1 MRIPFVRRRATTT
14 PPIPPRRTTTFP
26 ASTTTP
32 GLAAGTTRRQVP
44 GPEVM
49 AGMEYLDTPSRE
61 AVRAPAPDVAVCG
74 IDPQVPG
81 SPAVP
86 RLHLVVPDEG
96 PEGTRPDSV
105 EQLLTRDG
113 AVRVRR
119 LTVDVRGLRDVLESR
134 GGWNLLAALV
144 RDPSD
149 SVTNAVFRAAMSAP
163 DSAGSAGAVLEPGDV
178 DVEVCVVGE
187 GDTVAGRCRRELG
200 RGRLSLTGF
209 LADSERLTR
218 RLAEALARPRDRAT
232 RRCFEHALA
241 DVLAD
246 APLSA
251 LLGRHGAAPYCTV
264 PGTWA
269 TPPTAATPVPRRA
282 APSEQAPSAP
292 VLEEAAPAR

>member
-1 MRIPFVRRRATTT
+1 VRIPFIRRRATTT
-14 PPIPPRRTTTFP
+14 SATRARSTAATTTT
-26 ASTTTP
+26 A
-32 GLAAGTTRRQVP
+32 GLAAGTARRRVP

-49 AGMEYLDTPSRE
+49 AGMEYLDTPSRDV
-61 AVRAPAPDVAVCG
+61 ARPPAPEVAVCG

-86 RLHLVVPDEG
+86 RLHVVVPTEEDG
-96 PEGTRPDSV
+96 ARPDSV
-105 EQLLTRDG
+105 EQLLVTAGDG
-113 AVRVRR
+113 DVRVRR

-163 DSAGSAGAVLEPGDV
+163 DGSAGAVLEHGDV
-178 DVEVCVVGE
+178 DVEVCIVGE

-218 RLAEALARPRDRAT
+218 RLAEALARPRDRGT

-246 APLSA
+246 APLPA

-269 TPPTAATPVPRRA
+269 TPPTAATPVPRRSA
-282 APSEQAPSAP
+282 LSEQVPSAP

>member
-1 MRIPFVRRRATTT
+1 VRIPFVRRRATTPKT
-14 PPIPPRRTTTFP
+14 PTRRTTTSP
-26 ASTTTP
+26 ASTTTS

-61 AVRAPAPDVAVCG
+61 AVRAPAPEVAVCG

-81 SPAVP
+81 SPVVP

-105 EQLLTRDG
+105 EQLLARDG

-149 SVTNAVFRAAMSAP
+149 GVTNAVFRAAMSAP
-163 DSAGSAGAVLEPGDV
+163 DSAGPAGAVLEPGDV

-218 RLAEALARPRDRAT
+218 RLAEALARPRDRGT

-246 APLSA
+246 APLSE

-269 TPPTAATPVPRRA
+269 TPPTAATPVPRR
-282 APSEQAPSAP
+282 PSPAEQATAAP
-292 VLEEAAPAR
+292 VLEDASPTR

>member
-14 PPIPPRRTTTFP
+14 PKTRTTTSP
-26 ASTTTP
+26 ASTTTS

-61 AVRAPAPDVAVCG
+61 PVRAPAPEVAVCG

-105 EQLLTRDG
+105 EQLLARDG
-113 AVRVRR
+113 DVRVRR

-163 DSAGSAGAVLEPGDV
+163 DSAGPAGAVLEPGDV

-218 RLAEALARPRDRAT
+218 RLAEALARPRDRGT

-246 APLSA
+246 APLSE

-269 TPPTAATPVPRRA
+269 TPPTAATPVPRRSS
-282 APSEQAPSAP
+282 PSEQAGAAP

>member
-14 PPIPPRRTTTFP
+14 PKTRTTTSP
-26 ASTTTP
+26 ASTTTS

-61 AVRAPAPDVAVCG
+61 AVRAPAPEVAVCG

-105 EQLLTRDG
+105 EQLLARDG
-113 AVRVRR
+113 EVRVRR

-163 DSAGSAGAVLEPGDV
+163 DSAGPAGAVLEPGDV

-218 RLAEALARPRDRAT
+218 RLAEALARPRDRGT

-246 APLSA
+246 APLSE

-269 TPPTAATPVPRRA
+269 TPPTAATPVPRRSS
-282 APSEQAPSAP
+282 PSEQAGDAP

>member
-14 PPIPPRRTTTFP
+14 RRTTTSP

-49 AGMEYLDTPSRE
+49 AGMEYLDTPARE
-61 AVRAPAPDVAVCG
+61 AVRAPAPEVAVCG

-96 PEGTRPDSV
+96 PQGTRPDSV
-105 EQLLTRDG
+105 EQLLARDG
-113 AVRVRR
+113 DVRVRR

-144 RDPSD
+144 REPSD

-163 DSAGSAGAVLEPGDV
+163 DSAGPAGAVLEPGDV

-218 RLAEALARPRDRAT
+218 RLAEALARPRDRGT

-246 APLSA
+246 APLSE

-269 TPPTAATPVPRRA
+269 TPPTAATPVPRRSS
-282 APSEQAPSAP
+282 PSVQAGAAP

>member
-1 MRIPFVRRRATTT
+1 MRIPFIRRRATTT
-14 PPIPPRRTTTFP
+14 GRTTTSP

-61 AVRAPAPDVAVCG
+61 APRAPAPEIAVCG

-105 EQLLTRDG
+105 EQLLDG
-113 AVRVRR
+113 DAAVRVRR

-144 RDPSD
+144 RDPAD
-149 SVTNAVFRAAMSAP
+149 SVTNAVFRAAMSSSDAP
-163 DSAGSAGAVLEPGDV
+163 GPAGAVLEQGDV

-218 RLAEALARPRDRAT
+218 RLAEALARPRDRGT

-246 APLSA
+246 APLPA

-269 TPPTAATPVPRRA
+269 TPPTATTPVPRRA
-282 APSEQAPSAP
+282 SPSEQVTAP
-292 VLEEAAPAR
+292 VLEEVAPAR

>member
-1 MRIPFVRRRATTT
+1 
-14 PPIPPRRTTTFP
+14 
-26 ASTTTP
+26 
-32 GLAAGTTRRQVP
+32 
-44 GPEVM
+44 M

-61 AVRAPAPDVAVCG
+61 AVRAPAPEVAVCG

-105 EQLLTRDG
+105 EQLLARDG
-113 AVRVRR
+113 DVRVRR

-149 SVTNAVFRAAMSAP
+149 GVTNAVFRAAMSAP
-163 DSAGSAGAVLEPGDV
+163 DSAGPAGAVLEPGDV

-218 RLAEALARPRDRAT
+218 RLAEALARPRDRGT

-246 APLSA
+246 APLSE

-269 TPPTAATPVPRRA
+269 TPPTAATPAPRRSS
-282 APSEQAPSAP
+282 PSEQATATP
-292 VLEEAAPAR
+292 VLEDASPTR

>member
-1 MRIPFVRRRATTT
+1 VRIPFVRRRATTT
-14 PPIPPRRTTTFP
+14 PTRRSTTSP
-26 ASTTTP
+26 ASTTTS

-61 AVRAPAPDVAVCG
+61 AVRTPAPEVAVCG

-105 EQLLTRDG
+105 EQLLARDG
-113 AVRVRR
+113 EVRVRR

-149 SVTNAVFRAAMSAP
+149 GVTNAVFRAAMSAP
-163 DSAGSAGAVLEPGDV
+163 DSAGPAGAVLEPGDV

-218 RLAEALARPRDRAT
+218 RLAEALARPRDRGT

-246 APLSA
+246 APLSE

-269 TPPTAATPVPRRA
+269 TPPTAATPVPRRSS
-282 APSEQAPSAP
+282 PSEQAGAAP
-292 VLEEAAPAR
+292 VLEEASPTR

>member
-14 PPIPPRRTTTFP
+14 PEAPTSP

-49 AGMEYLDTPSRE
+49 AGMEYLDTPRSE
-61 AVRAPAPDVAVCG
+61 AVRAPAPEVAVCG

-105 EQLLTRDG
+105 EQLLARDG

-163 DSAGSAGAVLEPGDV
+163 DSAGPAGAVLEAGDV

-218 RLAEALARPRDRAT
+218 RLAEALARPRDRGT

-282 APSEQAPSAP
+282 SPSEQARAAP

>member
-1 MRIPFVRRRATTT
+1 VRIPFVRRRATTT
-14 PPIPPRRTTTFP
+14 RKTPTSP
-26 ASTTTP
+26 ASTTTS

-61 AVRAPAPDVAVCG
+61 AVRAPAPEVAVCG

-96 PEGTRPDSV
+96 PAGTRPDSV
-105 EQLLTRDG
+105 EQLLARDG

-149 SVTNAVFRAAMSAP
+149 SVTNAVFRAAMSGP
-163 DSAGSAGAVLEPGDV
+163 DSAGPAGAVLEPGDV

-218 RLAEALARPRDRAT
+218 RLAEALARPRDRGT

-246 APLSA
+246 APLSE

-282 APSEQAPSAP
+282 SPSEQAADAT

>member
-1 MRIPFVRRRATTT
+1 MRIPFVRRRVTTT
-14 PPIPPRRTTTFP
+14 PKTRTTTSP
-26 ASTTTP
+26 ASTTTS

-61 AVRAPAPDVAVCG
+61 PVRAPAPEVAVCG

-105 EQLLTRDG
+105 EQLLARDG
-113 AVRVRR
+113 EVRVRR

-163 DSAGSAGAVLEPGDV
+163 DSAGPAGAVLEPGDV

-218 RLAEALARPRDRAT
+218 RLAEALARPRDRGT

-246 APLSA
+246 APLSE

-269 TPPTAATPVPRRA
+269 TPPTAATPVPRRSS
-282 APSEQAPSAP
+282 PSEQAGAAP

>member
-14 PPIPPRRTTTFP
+14 RRRRRTTTSP

-49 AGMEYLDTPSRE
+49 AGMEYLDTPRRE
-61 AVRAPAPDVAVCG
+61 AVRAPAPEVAVCG

-105 EQLLTRDG
+105 EQLLARDG
-113 AVRVRR
+113 EVRVRR

-163 DSAGSAGAVLEPGDV
+163 DSAGPAGAVLEPGDV

-218 RLAEALARPRDRAT
+218 RLAEALARPRDRGT

-241 DVLAD
+241 DVARRRPAVRAARPPRRRAVLHGARDVGHRAD
-246 APLSA
+246 
-251 LLGRHGAAPYCTV
+251 GRHPGAAALV
-264 PGTWA
+264 A
-269 TPPTAATPVPRRA
+269 VRA
-282 APSEQAPSAP
+282 GSAAP